1 MGVMKPPHKIN
12 LAKTKPGEC
21 TSFQLHKSQQTIFSG
36 VLDDVFDFTEHKL
49 SKLIEAINDPNE
61 IKRLSNLL
69 QDYLTGKVAV
79 AWNKGEPVSIN
90 IIKG

>member
-1 MGVMKPPHKIN
+1 MKPPRKVS

-36 VLDDVFDFTEHKL
+36 VLDDVLDFTEHKL
-49 SKLIEAINDPNE
+49 AKHIETIDDPIEIQKLN
-61 IKRLSNLL
+61 NLL
-69 QDYLTGKVAV
+69 QDYLSGKVAV

-90 IIKG
+90 IVKG